1 MKICKNIILFF
12 SYFSFLLF
20 GSVYNEGDFI
30 SLLDQNQSFS
40 VCSGD
45 YYAESLKLA
54 DFNGE
59 LNGGHNTVIFIDMSA
74 TW

>member
-1 MKICKNIILFF
+1 MLLQFNKKILLLIIINLCF
-12 SYFSFLLF
+12 S
-20 GSVYNEGDFI
+20 SVYNEGDVV
-30 SLLDQNQSFS
+30 SLIHQNMSFP

-45 YYAESLKLA
+45 YYTESLKLA

-59 LNGGHNTVIFIDMSA
+59 LNGGHNTIIFIDMSA